1 MEDQAKELVQFLSH
15 TRVDVRR
22 SAVDAILG
30 MTGSDEARELLRG
43 TPVVKKLAGLIGDI
57 DVRPR
62 AALRPQ
68 HTNTAPDAPIPPVS
82 AQFVAKPAVSALINL
97 CGSRAMLDDIV
108 AAGIAGRVM
117 ENLVVRCFPARDG
130 SRARRGAD
138 AGAGGRRRNAETSLP
153 TCRSCCWPTSPW
165 QRRVPSRCCS

>member
-15 TRVDVRR
+15 SRVDVRR

-62 AALRPQ
+62 AARGPGREAMSLTLPFAAG
-68 HTNTAPDAPIPPVS
+68 T
-82 AQFVAKPAVSALINL
+82 AQFIAKPAVSALINL

-117 ENLVVRCFPARDG
+117 ENLVVRFRPAREGRRDG
-130 SRARRGAD
+130 RGAD
-138 AGAGGRRRNAETSLP
+138 TAGCGSTGT
-153 TCRSCCWPTSPW
+153 
-165 QRRVPSRCCS
+165 QRQVC